1 MMKAE
6 GAAKITG
13 RVPGAHRVATGC
25 TLIAIVVASL
35 ALAGWA
41 SGSAALRSL
50 GQSVAMNPLVAVLVI
65 ACGAALLLNRSGDVH
80 RWRRV
85 IVGLLASAAVAAAA
99 SRLIGYAAN
108 LPIGFDT
115 LLFRSSLAENQ
126 MAPNTCLC
134 LLLLGG
140 SIIALLFQSQS
151 IRRGSGFLALA
162 AAVIAAVSLVGYFVS
177 VLSLY
182 QLGPHVPMALNTAA
196 AMLALG
202 VAALLAQPEASPIS
216 RFLRSWTIERT
227 IAGGFAGA
235 LLMLCLVSVIS
246 IQSTHNL
253 VSRNESAEA
262 AFNELLQLT
271 DVVSHLKDAETG
283 QRGYLLTGEK
293 PYLRPYLDALARLEA
308 DLEALRQSTDANPEQ
323 RERLSRIEP
332 LIRRKLAELER
343 TITLRNERGYE
354 AALEVV
360 KTDQGRQ
367 LMEEVK
373 RVLADMRSQGESSV
387 KARSAD
393 AVVGARRTTT
403 VTGVGCSFMLLVVL
417 VAGLLV
423 RRGLVARRAAE
434 RAMREADERLRLLV
448 DSVEDYAIV
457 MLDPEGRVASWNN
470 GAERIKGYAADE
482 IIGEHFSRFY
492 PPGDQDKPARELDI
506 AARTGRH
513 EDEGWRVRKDG
524 SQFWANVALC
534 AVREQGGE
542 IRGFAKVTRD
552 VTERKRNEDQ
562 IRKLNDNLRQH
573 GLRLETAN
581 KELEAFSYSV
591 SHDLRAPLRS
601 IDGFSLALME
611 DYASKLEPEARDY
624 LQRVRAATKRMAQ
637 LIDDLL
643 ALSRVSR
650 SDMTRTKVDLS
661 GLARNVAAELRNAQ
675 PDRQTEFM
683 IADGLTA
690 DADPRLL
697 RIVLDNLFGNAW
709 KFTSKHPNARIE
721 FGTSGENGSRQFF
734 VRDNGA
740 GFDMTYAHKLFGAF
754 QRLHANEEFAGTGI
768 GLATVQRIIN
778 RHGGRITAEGA
789 VGQGATFRF
798 SL

>member
-1 MMKAE
+1 M
-6 GAAKITG
+6 
-13 RVPGAHRVATGC
+13 
-25 TLIAIVVASL
+25 
-35 ALAGWA
+35 
-41 SGSAALRSL
+41 
-50 GQSVAMNPLVAVLVI
+50 
-65 ACGAALLLNRSGDVH
+65 
-80 RWRRV
+80 
-85 IVGLLASAAVAAAA
+85 
-99 SRLIGYAAN
+99 
-108 LPIGFDT
+108 
-115 LLFRSSLAENQ
+115 
-126 MAPNTCLC
+126 
-134 LLLLGG
+134 
-140 SIIALLFQSQS
+140 
-151 IRRGSGFLALA
+151 ALA
-162 AAVIAAVSLVGYFVS
+162 AAAIAVVSLLGYFLS
-177 VLSLY
+177 LLSLY
-182 QLGPHVPMALNTAA
+182 RLGPHIPMALNTAA

-202 VAALLAQPEASPIS
+202 VAELLTLPEATPIS
-216 RFLRSWTIERT
+216 RFLREWTLERT
-227 IAGGFAGA
+227 IAAGFAAA

-246 IQSTHNL
+246 IRSTHNL
-253 VSRNESAEA
+253 VSQDESEEA
-262 AFNELLQLT
+262 AFDELLHLT

-293 PYLRPYLDALARLEA
+293 PYLRPYRDALARLDA
-308 DLEALRQSTDANPEQ
+308 NLEALRQSTAANPEQ

-332 LIRRKLAELER
+332 LIHRKLAELER
-343 TITLRNERGYE
+343 TIALRDERGYD

-373 RVLADMRSQGESSV
+373 RALAEMRSQGESSV
-387 KARSAD
+387 KARSTD
-393 AVVGARRTTT
+393 AIVGAKRTTT
-403 VTGVGCSFMLLVVL
+403 ATWVGCSIMVLVVM
-417 VAGLLV
+417 VAALLV

-434 RAMREADERLRLLV
+434 SALREAEERLRLLV
-448 DSVEDYAIV
+448 DSVQDYAIL
-457 MLDPEGRVASWNN
+457 MLDPVGRVASWNH
-470 GAERIKGYAADE
+470 GAQRIKGYKAEE

-492 PPGDQDKPARELDI
+492 PAEERDKPARELEI
-506 AARTGRH
+506 ATRTGKY
-513 EDEGWRVRKDG
+513 EEEGWRVRKDG
-524 SQFWANVALC
+524 SRFWASVTISAI
-534 AVREQGGE
+534 REEGGK

-552 VTERKRNEDQ
+552 VTERKRNEDEV
-562 IRKLNDNLRQH
+562 RKLNDNLRQH

-611 DYASKLEPEARDY
+611 DYASKLEPEAHDY

-650 SDMTRTKVDLS
+650 SDMAHTKVDLS
-661 GLARNVAAELRNAQ
+661 GLARMVAAELRSAQ
-675 PDRQTEFM
+675 PDRQTEFV
-683 IADGLTA
+683 IAEGLTA
-690 DADPRLL
+690 DGDPRLL
-697 RIVLDNLFGNAW
+697 RIVLDNLLGNAW
-709 KFTSKHPNARIE
+709 KFTAKHQNARIE
-721 FGTSGENGSRQFF
+721 FGASGENGSRQFF